1 MFVCYIPA
9 FNSVLC
15 VRAFPMRASCAQIQ
29 FSQKY
34 KKNPTFARDAGFF
47 FTNNRYFAPIANCT
61 MRVAHVL
68 FFALTVLL
76 APFVCFILP
85 QYSRAYLVA
94 ALGST
99 SIHM

>member
-9 FNSVLC
+9 FNRSYAYALI
-15 VRAFPMRASCAQIQ
+15 PCARYAHK
-29 FSQKY
+29 FSFRKNT
-34 KKNPTFARDAGFF
+34 KKIPHLQEMQDFF

-68 FFALTVLL
+68 FFALAVLL
-76 APFVCFILP
+76 APFVCFRLP
-85 QYSRAYLVA
+85 QYSRAYLVT